1 MGRMEEM
8 QDVFARWRESGQSL
22 RAFSRR
28 EGMAYTKLL
37 YWRRKFREE
46 EEPQGKPPAGRQD
59 RKYRDWAS
67 VEVVPDV
74 QVEAS
79 DVWFEIRVANGHTL
93 RVPPVYNQD
102 ELRRLVLVLA
112 TC

>member
-8 QDVFARWRESGQSL
+8 QDVFARWTESGQSL

-28 EGMAYTKLL
+28 EGIAYTKLT
-37 YWRRKFREE
+37 YWRRKFREH
-46 EEPQGKPPAGRQD
+46 EEPQGKPPAGR
-59 RKYRDWAS
+59 RGGEHLAWAP
-67 VEVVPDV
+67 VEVVPD
-74 QVEAS
+74 ERAESS
-79 DVWFEIRVANGHTL
+79 DAWFEIRTANGHTL
-93 RVPPVYNQD
+93 RVPPVYSQD